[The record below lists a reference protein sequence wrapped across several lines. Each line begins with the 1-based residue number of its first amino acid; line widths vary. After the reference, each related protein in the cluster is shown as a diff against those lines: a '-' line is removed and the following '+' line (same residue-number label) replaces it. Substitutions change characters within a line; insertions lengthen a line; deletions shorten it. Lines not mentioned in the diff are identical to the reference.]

1 MTVIGGNLAF
11 GIQWHHFTTS
21 RDSNVHDVIFYLL
34 SKEFQLF
41 IHLTI
46 WLSHVT
52 LFRAVMCFHGETVM
66 IPSSWLRVCCHFKL
80 FDLVDTIT
88 YNYTRQVCHIW
99 DKIPVSKSLKHCS
112 HLPCAHAFFF
122 DLCRQTEMLNMNT
135 ITCCHRTHSWS
146 LTQTCRQTLA
156 AIFYAIGISFAIF
169 LYGMNHNLNRKN
181 RVHNPFL
188 NIMVIA
194 IA

>member
-1 MTVIGGNLAF
+1 M
-11 GIQWHHFTTS
+11 
-21 RDSNVHDVIFYLL
+21 

-52 LFRAVMCFHGETVM
+52 LFRAVMCFHGETLM

-88 YNYTRQVCHIW
+88 CDYTRQVYLIC
-99 DKIPVSKSLKHCS
+99 DKIPVSKSLKPCS
-112 HLPCAHAFFF
+112 HLPFAYAFFS
-122 DLCRQTEMLNMNT
+122 DLCRKTEMLNMNT
-135 ITCCHRTHSWS
+135 ITCCHRTCSWS
-146 LTQTCRQTLA
+146 FTQTCRQTLA
-156 AIFYAIGISFAIF
+156 AIYYAIVISIAIF
-169 LYGMNHNLNRKN
+169 SYGMNHNLNRKN
-181 RVHNPFL
+181 RLHNPFL